1 MRILIFAIFLSV
13 LCVHAY
19 RVAPITRRAL
29 RRSALEAEGMDLD
42 LEQMQDIFDA
52 ADKAGDGE
60 TLKVKEVP
68 LSRAGDDDI
77 KVVEKKE
84 GGFDNMDIGLR
95 IQDLITVA
103 LSLVIAKNT
112 FDIVVDMLPKN

>member
-29 RRSALEAEGMDLD
+29 RRSALEAEG
-42 LEQMQDIFDA
+42 
-52 ADKAGDGE
+52 DGE

-84 GGFDNMDIGLR
+84 GGFDKMDIGLR

>member
-1 MRILIFAIFLSV
+1 MTASR
-13 LCVHAY
+13 
-19 RVAPITRRAL
+19 PDDN
-29 RRSALEAEGMDLD
+29 EAEGMDLD

-60 TLKVKEVP
+60 TLKEVP
-68 LSRAGDDDI
+68 LSRAGDDGTR
-77 KVVEKKE
+77 VVEKKE
-84 GGFDNMDIGLR
+84 GGFDKMDVGLR
-95 IQDLITVA
+95 IQDLITVV

>member
-29 RRSALEAEGMDLD
+29 RRSALKAEGMDL
-42 LEQMQDIFDA
+42 
-52 ADKAGDGE
+52 DGE

-84 GGFDNMDIGLR
+84 GGFDKMDIGLR

>member
-29 RRSALEAEGMDLD
+29 RRSALEAEGMDL
-42 LEQMQDIFDA
+42 EA
-52 ADKAGDGE
+52 ENGDGE
-60 TLKVKEVP
+60 TLKVKEAP

-84 GGFDNMDIGLR
+84 GGFDKMDIGLR